1 MTIQTTFR
9 DIFGNVSKLCRPRE
23 LMTFEMVCMTPWF
36 VALWLLNAFKIK
48 NIKDWLKENKTTPV
62 WLGFRCPVS

>member
-36 VALWLLNAFKIK
+36 VALWVLNAFKIK
-48 NIKDWLKENKTTPV
+48 YIKDWLKENKTAPV
-62 WLGFRCPVS
+62 WLGFRCLVS

>member
-23 LMTFEMVCMTPWF
+23 LMTFEMVCMTPWL
-36 VALWLLNAFKIK
+36 VALWVLNAFKIGLS
-48 NIKDWLKENKTTPV
+48 IIAGTSYTLGETTMSQK
-62 WLGFRCPVS
+62 CT